1 MLGRLLV
8 FVGLIF
14 IIIGATIFGF
24 VQSVQTYDLSR
35 QVVAEFI
42 CEPDERITFEQQAF
56 QQAFQNFRIIYYCE
70 DNEGQRREIN
80 AELSVVGGIGFMVTF
95 ATGMLMV
102 MAGILLVRRERQKK
116 VLQSLGGF
124 TMPSGVNINF
134 SQAKMSPS
142 QQAQVGQILQSMT
155 NTSPS
160 SANNTSTTL
169 AERLKQLEDAY
180 EQGLITEDEYQKAR
194 QAILSNPMD

>member
-8 FVGLIF
+8 FIGLIF
-14 IIIGATIFGF
+14 IITGATVLGF
-24 VQSVQTYDLSR
+24 VQSVHIYEFSR
-35 QVVAEFI
+35 QVVAEFV
-42 CEPDERITFEQQAF
+42 CEPGERITFEQQRF
-56 QQAFQNFRIIYYCE
+56 EQAFQNFRIVYYCE

-80 AELSVVGGIGFMVTF
+80 AQLSVVGTFGFMIPF
-95 ATGMLMV
+95 AIGMLMV
-102 MAGILLVRRERQKK
+102 MAGILLVRRERHKK
-116 VLQSLGGF
+116 MLQSLGGGN
-124 TMPSGVNINF
+124 MPSGTNFNF

-155 NTSPS
+155 NTSSS
-160 SANNTSTTL
+160 SANPSTTL

-194 QAILSNPMD
+194 QAILDNPNG